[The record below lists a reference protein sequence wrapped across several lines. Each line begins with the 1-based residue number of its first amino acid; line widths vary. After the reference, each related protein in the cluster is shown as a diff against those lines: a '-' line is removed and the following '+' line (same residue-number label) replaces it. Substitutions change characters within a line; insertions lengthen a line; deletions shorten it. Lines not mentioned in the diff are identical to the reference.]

1 MATITNLG
9 VGSGLNL
16 SDILDSLSTA
26 EKASL
31 TPISTQQSAYTAK
44 LSAYGT
50 LSSALTT
57 FQTANT
63 ALNSADLFSATTA
76 TSSSSAFSATTS
88 GTVVAGKY
96 NVAVTQLAQAQTL
109 TSAVQTSNTTA
120 LGDSSATSRT
130 LTIKLADGTSK
141 DIALTT
147 DQTSLTGMRDAING
161 ASAGVSASIIK
172 VADGS
177 YRLSLTSSKT
187 GEANAV
193 SSISVSGDDT
203 LNNIVGF
210 DSTKVDADTGE
221 GNPMSVSVQA
231 QDAEL
236 TVNNVKITNS
246 SNTISDALEGI
257 TLNLNDTTTG
267 NQTLTVAQDTSK
279 ATTAIS
285 NFVTAYNSLLDQFS
299 SLTKYTAVDVGSDAQ
314 DTSNGALIGDSTLRT
329 IQTQIKSML
338 TNSASTSTYKTLAQI
353 GITSDPTTGELTL
366 DSDKLST
373 ELTKDPDGIKQM
385 IVGDG
390 KTTGITTTLATNL
403 TSWLSSTGSIQ
414 SAKDGVS
421 KTLNNLTEQYNDMST
436 RIDNMIARYKA
447 QFTQLDITMSSLN
460 NTSSYLTQQFDTSS
474 SSSSSS

>member
-1 MATITNLG
+1 MASITTLG
-9 VGSGLNL
+9 VGSGLDL
-16 SDILDSLSTA
+16 SSILDSLSTA

-31 TPISTQQSAYTAK
+31 TPISNQQSAYTAK

-141 DIALTT
+141 DISLTT

-177 YRLSLTSSKT
+177 YRLSLTASKT

-193 SSISVSGDDT
+193 SSISVTGDDT

-210 DSTKVDADTGE
+210 DSTKTDTD
-221 GNPMSVSVQA
+221 NPMDVSVAA
-231 QDAEL
+231 QDAKL
-236 TVNNVKITNS
+236 TVNNVEITNS

-257 TLNLNDTTTG
+257 TLNLNDITSG

-285 NFVTAYNSLLDQFS
+285 NFVTAYNTLLDQFNT
-299 SLTKYTAVDVGSDAQ
+299 LTKYTAVDVGSDTQ
-314 DTSNGALIGDSTLRT
+314 DSSNGALVGDSTLRG

-338 TNSASTSTYKTLAQI
+338 TNSSSSSTYKTLAQI
-353 GITSDPTTGELTL
+353 GITTDPTTGELTL
-366 DSDKLST
+366 DSDKLKT

-421 KTLNNLTEQYNDMST
+421 KTLNNLTQQYNDMNT
-436 RIDNMIARYKA
+436 RVNNLIARYKA
-447 QFTQLDITMSSLN
+447 QFTQLDVTMSSLN
-460 NTSSYLTQQFDTSS
+460 STSSYLTQQFDTSS
-474 SSSSSS
+474 SSSSKS